1 MLGSPPPQQQQRQPT
16 PPPPPPPPPPL
27 HSLLQLRLSG
37 AAEVYY
43 HRLLA
48 ARSKPIEALQL
59 FRALQ
64 TRPSDG
70 LSDGPSDGSRGSP
83 RGSPRDGTRGLYCGT
98 QDGGF
103 DEFSPRDG
111 RLRSHTSF

>member
-1 MLGSPPPQQQQRQPT
+1 MLGSPPSPPQQQPT
-16 PPPPPPPPPPL
+16 PPPPPPPPPL

-64 TRPSDG
+64 TRQSDGPSDV
-70 LSDGPSDGSRGSP
+70 PSDGSRGSP
-83 RGSPRDGTRGLYCGT
+83 RGSPRDGTRRLYCGT
-98 QDGGF
+98 QVGGF

-111 RLRSHTSF
+111 RLRSHTSS

>member
-1 MLGSPPPQQQQRQPT
+1 MLGSPPSPPQQQPT
-16 PPPPPPPPPPL
+16 PPPPPPPPPL

-48 ARSKPIEALQL
+48 ARSKPIEALRL

-64 TRPSDG
+64 TRQSDGPSDV
-70 LSDGPSDGSRGSP
+70 PSDGSRGSP
-83 RGSPRDGTRGLYCGT
+83 RGSPRDGTRRLYCGT
-98 QDGGF
+98 QVGGF

-111 RLRSHTSF
+111 RLRSHTSS